1 VPEIVVATNNRGKAA
16 EFERLFAQSGLK
28 PLTLTDLGV
37 QLTIAED
44 GESYEENARLKAHEA
59 LRLTGRPSLGDDSGI
74 EVDALG
80 GAPGLKSARFAG
92 DDANDAANRRLLLE
106 RLGDR
111 QERTARFR
119 CVLVAALAEG
129 EELTAEGVCEGEIA
143 REERGDLGFGYD
155 PIFVPEGLDLT
166 MAELPPA
173 KKDEISHRGRA
184 VREMLRLLDK
194 R

>member
-1 VPEIVVATNNRGKAA
+1 
-16 EFERLFAQSGLK
+16 
-28 PLTLTDLGV
+28 
-37 QLTIAED
+37 
-44 GESYEENARLKAHEA
+44 
-59 LRLTGRPSLGDDSGI
+59 
-74 EVDALG
+74 
-80 GAPGLKSARFAG
+80 
-92 DDANDAANRRLLLE
+92 
-106 RLGDR
+106 
-111 QERTARFR
+111 
-119 CVLVAALAEG
+119 VAALAEG
-129 EELTAEGVCEGEIA
+129 EELTAEAVCEGEIA